1 MNHYVMDY
9 ETLSNCFVGVFEHYK
24 KEEVKVFVI
33 HALQNDLEEFISFLE
48 NNVENREWH
57 ISYNGLAFDAQI
69 TQHILNNK
77 DFLLTQT
84 SEEVAAWIYQMAQD
98 CINRSKSKQ
107 WQVYPQWHL
116 TIGQIDIFKMHHWDN
131 PAKRSSLKWIQYSMD
146 WENIID
152 MPIEH
157 TSNIS
162 SKEEIDLIIRYAKN
176 ILRPLKKRS

>member
-1 MNHYVMDY
+1 MDY

-24 KEEVKVFVI
+24 KEDVKVFVI

-84 SEEVAAWIYQMAQD
+84 PEEVAAWIYQMAQD

-116 TIGQIDIFKMHHWDN
+116 TIGQIDIFKI
-131 PAKRSSLKWIQYSMD
+131 S
-146 WENIID
+146 IIG
-152 MPIEH
+152 
-157 TSNIS
+157 
-162 SKEEIDLIIRYAKN
+162 II
-176 ILRPLKKRS
+176 PLKDLVLNGFSTAWIGKISLICPLSILLIFPLKRRLIL

>member
-77 DFLLTQT
+77 DY
-84 SEEVAAWIYQMAQD
+84 I
-98 CINRSKSKQ
+98 
-107 WQVYPQWHL
+107 VYP
-116 TIGQIDIFKMHHWDN
+116 I
-131 PAKRSSLKWIQYSMD
+131 Y
-146 WENIID
+146 
-152 MPIEH
+152 
-157 TSNIS
+157 
-162 SKEEIDLIIRYAKN
+162 Y
-176 ILRPLKKRS
+176 ILCMV